1 MRKPLSYSLATL
13 ALALFSGLSSAQSEA
28 PSGAPLAEHIAT
40 VIEAQPIK
48 RVDPKYPPTS
58 ARKNQ
63 EGWVK
68 VSFVINKD
76 GEVEDPVVQD
86 SSGLKAFEK
95 ATLRAVK
102 RWQYSPA
109 IQDGEAIQQCRNMVQ
124 IDFRLAGSSGV
135 TRKFM
140 RRYKA
145 VSEAITN
152 KDLPLAAELIAEMR
166 DDQLWNHT
174 ESAYFWLADSYYAKA
189 TDDTVRELKSVRR
202 ALAVDTDAVR
212 TSTKQYLLEREF
224 VLSINESEYNEAMK
238 AYDKLEKIADEK
250 PEQLAQLA
258 PYAEKVKELVKGN
271 EPMIRKASINED
283 GRVFHQLSRN
293 AFALDIAEGD
303 LDEVQIRCDNKL
315 SRYTAVSKS
324 QWHIPSSW
332 GQCSVYVSGSPG
344 AQFEVVEVG
353 DYIGEI

>member
-1 MRKPLSYSLATL
+1 MRKPLCYSLAPF
-13 ALALFSGLSSAQSEA
+13 ALAFLSGSSLAQTET
-28 PSGAPLAEHIAT
+28 PSAAPLAEHIAT
-40 VIEAQPIK
+40 VIEAQPLK
-48 RVDPKYPPTS
+48 RVDPTYPSMS
-58 ARKNQ
+58 ARKSQ
-63 EGWVK
+63 EGWVR

-76 GEVEDPVVQD
+76 GEVEAPVVQD

-109 IQDGEAIQQCRNMVQ
+109 TQDGEAIQQCRNMVQ
-124 IDFRLAGSSGV
+124 IDFRLAGSAGV

-145 VSEAITN
+145 VSEAIAD
-152 KDLPLAAELIAEMR
+152 KDLPLAAELIAEMK

-174 ESAYFWLADSYYAKA
+174 ESAYFWLADSYFAKA
-189 TDDTVRELKSVRR
+189 TDDTARELKSVRR
-202 ALAVDTDAVR
+202 ALAVNTDAVR

-224 VLSINESEYNEAMK
+224 VLAIAQSEYNEAMK
-238 AYDKLEKIADEK
+238 AYDKLENLADDK
-250 PEQLAQLA
+250 PQQLAQLA
-258 PYAEKVKELVKGN
+258 PYAEKVKELVQGN
-271 EPMIRKASINED
+271 EPMIRKASIDEE